1 MWWRTKMFAASA
13 LRHSLV
19 ISCLVLLLSSC
30 GFHLKKASDLPQD
43 LMTLEVNA
51 SDPNSALYEQLLS
64 ELARSNV
71 QVNKGL
77 RANSPMLRLTS
88 DRLDRR
94 TLSLFKNGQVAEY
107 ELIYSVSYTLK
118 RAGED
123 PIEQYFELYRNYQDD
138 PDNALAKANEMTI
151 LLEELRKQASR
162 RIVRELAQL

>member
-1 MWWRTKMFAASA
+1 
-13 LRHSLV
+13 
-19 ISCLVLLLSSC
+19 
-30 GFHLKKASDLPQD
+30 
-43 LMTLEVNA
+43 MTLEVNA